1 MRIRRRIL
9 LSVLGV
15 LIAFVGVIG
24 IFVYRAV
31 RTFDVAISDSAKGTE
46 PGALVS
52 VKQIAQYPA
61 FVAQLLLSSVGLPA
75 PISVSHGITLYRVTY
90 RTTNFDGSGVV
101 ASGLVALPNDAPAAR
116 VVVYHHGTIV
126 HRNTAPSSS
135 RFGEGALVAAAV
147 TGNGGI
153 LIAPDYIGLGESHA
167 LHPYMCAKS
176 TSTASIDFLRAARTL
191 VEHLRGEWP
200 GSLCLMG
207 FSQGGMPRLSLREIS
222 KNCTTRGFW

>member
-1 MRIRRRIL
+1 M
-9 LSVLGV
+9 
-15 LIAFVGVIG
+15 
-24 IFVYRAV
+24 
-31 RTFDVAISDSAKGTE
+31 
-46 PGALVS
+46 
-52 VKQIAQYPA
+52 
-61 FVAQLLLSSVGLPA
+61 
-75 PISVSHGITLYRVTY
+75 SHGITLYRVTY

-101 ASGLVALPNDAPAAR
+101 ASGLVALPNDAPAER

-167 LHPYMCAKS
+167 LHPYMLPKS

-207 FSQGGMPRLSLREIS
+207 FSQGGHATFVVERDLEKLHDSRFLVKASAPIAGPFRLRNQLPERA
-222 KNCTTRGFW
+222 RR